1 MDGRLQGRERAV
13 LRATQDDI
21 YGVDAMPQKGF
32 TLIELM
38 ITIAVLAIVL
48 GVAVPSFSS
57 MLRDIRAFLLADK
70 FQRASRFARAA
81 SVLARWRALPGD
93 RWLIRQSNVS
103 RQRHSGAQ
111 QFVDR
116 TCRSWLPA

>member
-57 MLRDIRAFLLADK
+57 MLRGIRAFLLADK
-70 FQRASRFARAA
+70 HQRTSRFARSAG
-81 SVLARWRALPGD
+81 VLTRWRAMPGY
-93 RWLIRQSNVS
+93 RWLIRQSSVP
-103 RQRHSGAQ
+103 RLRHSGGQ

>member
-21 YGVDAMPQKGF
+21 YGVDAMPQGF
-32 TLIELM
+32 TLIDPM
-38 ITIAVLAIVL
+38 ITIAVLARVL
-48 GVAVPSFSS
+48 GVAVPSFGS

-70 FQRASRFARAA
+70 LQRTSRFACSAG
-81 SVLARWRALPGD
+81 VLARWRALPGD
-93 RWLIRQSNVS
+93 RWLIRQSNVP
-103 RQRHSGAQ
+103 RQRHSGGQ
-111 QFVDR
+111 QFVDQ